1 MRPTQISLLPTY
13 GWNLPSKHAS
23 TALLLLVFTC
33 VALAAGSYADFLQS
47 LASRESSGNSQ
58 VVNEFGYAGLYQ
70 MGEAALVDAGYYR
83 RDDTSANDWR
93 GSWTGKNGI
102 NSLNEFLNNT
112 AVQNQAITGYHD
124 ALWDQITARGLD
136 SKVGQTYKGVP
147 ITQSGL
153 IAAAHLI
160 GASGLR
166 GCLNGGSCSDANNT
180 TALSY
185 MSQFGGF
192 DASPITGSMP
202 PTSIGSET
210 NPTGSHAIPTE
221 SNTNA
226 PLPTG
231 TSVST
236 SEAFSAGS
244 GVDMKDIRQLVL
256 GTLSIALL
264 LWTAWITRAQFSSW
278 RYGKVSLM
286 QMQANVLSSLT
297 LLSVVLFIT
306 LA

>member
-1 MRPTQISLLPTY
+1 MKPTQTSLLPTY
-13 GWNLPSKHAS
+13 GWNLPSKYAS

-33 VALAAGSYADFLQS
+33 AALAAGSYADFLQS
-47 LASRESSGNSQ
+47 LASRESSGNGQ

-83 RDDTSANDWR
+83 HDGTKANDWR

-102 NSLNEFLNNT
+102 NSLNEFLNNN

-124 ALWDQITARGLD
+124 ALWDQITASGLD
-136 SKVGQTYKGVP
+136 SKIGQTYKGVP

-166 GCLNGGSCSDANNT
+166 GCLNGGSCNDANNT

-192 DASPITGSMP
+192 DASPITGSTP
-202 PTSIGSET
+202 PTGIGSGT
-210 NPTGSHAIPTE
+210 NPTGSHASPTE

-226 PLPTG
+226 PFLTG
-231 TSVST
+231 TAAST
-236 SEAFSAGS
+236 SEAFSAGA
-244 GVDMKDIRQLVL
+244 GADMKDIRQLVL

>member
-1 MRPTQISLLPTY
+1 MRPTRTSLLPAS
-13 GWNLPSKHAS
+13 GQNLFPTLIS
-23 TALLLLVFTC
+23 TALLILKFTC
-33 VALAAGSYADFLQS
+33 AALAAGSYVDFLQS
-47 LASRESSGNSQ
+47 LASRESSGNGQ

-70 MGEAALVDAGYYR
+70 MGEAALIDAGYYR
-83 RDDTSANDWR
+83 RDSTRANDWR

-102 NSLNEFLNNT
+102 NSLNEFLNNN
-112 AVQNQAITGYHD
+112 AIQNQAITGYHD
-124 ALWDQITARGLD
+124 VLWDQITARGLD
-136 SKVGQTYKGVP
+136 SKVGQIYKGVP
-147 ITQSGL
+147 ISQSGL

-166 GCLNGGSCSDANNT
+166 RCLNGGSCSDANNT

-192 DASPITGSMP
+192 DASPITGSTP
-202 PTSIGSET
+202 PTGIGNET
-210 NPTGSHAIPTE
+210 NPTGSHASPTE

-226 PLPTG
+226 PFPTG
-231 TSVST
+231 TAVST
-236 SEAFSAGS
+236 SEAFSSGS
-244 GVDMKDIRQLVL
+244 GMDMKDIRQLVL

-264 LWTAWITRAQFSSW
+264 LWIAWITRAQFSSW

-286 QMQANVLSSLT
+286 QMQANVLSSLA